1 MLDTHNPNKTEP
13 APSLEHEI
21 GELDLILRTWGAD
34 ANRSMRG
41 REFLKY
47 LLTLVKETAEA

>member
-1 MLDTHNPNKTEP
+1 MLDTHKLNKTEP